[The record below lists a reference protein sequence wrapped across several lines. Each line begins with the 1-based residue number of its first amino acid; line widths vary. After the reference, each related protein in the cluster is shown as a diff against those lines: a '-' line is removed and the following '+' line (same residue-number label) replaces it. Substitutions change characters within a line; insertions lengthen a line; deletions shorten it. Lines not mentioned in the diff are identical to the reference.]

1 MNPAGLIAG
10 QSVRLALR
18 DRTVVLMMAMFAL
31 MVLLSAWLGWQA
43 TTTVDRIYTDAAAFL
58 ASAGK
63 EVPDN
68 PVLDRSPLTLMR
80 NLSVYV
86 TLLGALSAI
95 VIGNQLVAS
104 DRAAGVMPL
113 IGSRLSG
120 RFGYANGKVT
130 ALAGLVAGL
139 VGGAALVS
147 AATLAVLPAIVVT
160 HAQWLHLAEFFALS
174 AIYMMIFGLIALWSA
189 AIAPA
194 QSVGLLIPVALWL
207 TITFILPAL
216 TLNLT
221 PTAVLNP
228 ISALATP
235 PASGFFRGTGW
246 LLGPLS
252 LTEIYGATAAGLLDF
267 RPVNWVARSMLP
279 AALSLGLWLALCL
292 TLALRALA
300 NLSLATGC
308 HDE

>member
-1 MNPAGLIAG
+1 MSAAGLIAG

-18 DRTVVLMMAMFAL
+18 DRTVVLMLAMFAL

-43 TTTVDRIYTDAAAFL
+43 TTTVDRIYTDAAGFL
-58 ASAGK
+58 AAAGK
-63 EVPDN
+63 PVPGN

-95 VIGNQLVAS
+95 VVGNHLMAS
-104 DRAAGVMPL
+104 DRAAGVLPL
-113 IGSRLSG
+113 IGSRLPN
-120 RFGYANGKVT
+120 RFGYAGGKVM

-139 VGGAALVS
+139 IVGAALVS
-147 AATLAVLPAIVVT
+147 AVTLAMLPAIVVT
-160 HAQWLHLAEFFALS
+160 PTQWLHLAEFFAMS
-174 AIYMMIFGLIALWSA
+174 ALYMMIFGLIALWA
-189 AIAPA
+189 AAVAPA

-207 TITFILPAL
+207 TLTFILPAL

-228 ISALATP
+228 VTALATP
-235 PASGFFRGTGW
+235 PDSAFFRGTGW
-246 LLGPLS
+246 LLGPVS

-267 RPVNWVARSMLP
+267 RPTDRVARSVLP
-279 AALSLGLWLALCL
+279 AGLSLALWAVLSLTWALL
-292 TLALRALA
+292 ALA
-300 NLSLATGC
+300 NLSLAKGDG
-308 HDE
+308 DE